1 MTASTRAACVL
12 GYPAK
17 HSKSPKL
24 HGYWLKK
31 YGIDGDYRIE
41 ELPPED
47 FDAFVL
53 NLSGNGY
60 VGANVTM
67 PHKQAAFRLSEPD
80 EKGRAIGAVNTLWL
94 DGDVLRSTS
103 TDGDGYVA
111 SVDAAAPDWSDGVT
125 DAVVL
130 GAGGASRSIVYALLE
145 RGIARVHVVNR
156 TRAKAESMQETYGDG
171 VVPADW
177 SEVPE
182 LLAGCGLL
190 VNTTSLGMH
199 GQDPLEIDLSPLPET
214 AVVSDIVYVPLTTPL
229 LAAAKARGLR
239 TSDGLAMLLHQAV
252 KGFEL
257 WFGKHP
263 EVTEEQYNLMSE
275 GIPRE

>member
-1 MTASTRAACVL
+1 MTQPTRAACVL

-41 ELPPED
+41 ELPPEE
-47 FDAFVL
+47 FDAFVT
-53 NLSGNGY
+53 NLAGHGY

-111 SVDAAAPDWSDGVT
+111 SVDAAAPGWSDGLK

-145 RGIARVHVVNR
+145 RGIERVHVVNR
-156 TRAKAESMQETYGDG
+156 TRTKAESMRETYGDG
-171 VVPADW
+171 VVPAGWDD
-177 SEVPE
+177 VPS
-182 LLAGCGLL
+182 LLPRAGLL

-199 GQDPLEIDLSPLPET
+199 GQGPLEIDLSPLPET
-214 AVVSDIVYVPLTTPL
+214 AVVSDIVYVPLKTAL
-229 LAAAKARGLR
+229 LAAAEARGLR

-257 WFGKHP
+257 WFGRHP
-263 EVTEEQYNLMSE
+263 DVTAEQYDLMSE